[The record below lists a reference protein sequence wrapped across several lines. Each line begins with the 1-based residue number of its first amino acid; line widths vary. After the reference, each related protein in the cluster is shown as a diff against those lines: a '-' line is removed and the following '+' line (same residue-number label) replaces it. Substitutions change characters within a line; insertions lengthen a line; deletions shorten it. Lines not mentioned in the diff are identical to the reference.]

1 MSLSFYIFF
10 CTYLFFLYPYLISH
24 TNLLSLFY
32 FFFFFLNTELLL
44 LPFKVTVDHLLSQTS
59 FSFSFNGQTI
69 YPPQATI
76 STTRITRIKTHKH
89 RLHQPTS
96 IQTHFHR
103 PTNSNLAPLA
113 PIHQSTSDQHQH
125 QSLSVGLS
133 MWVCLCLYVDLSV
146 WMCLCVS
153 VFVCI

>member
-69 YPPQATI
+69 YPPQARI

-113 PIHQSTSDQHQH
+113 PIHQSTNPQATNTNTNL
-125 QSLSVGLS
+125 SLL
-133 MWVCLCLYVDLSV
+133 VCLCGCV
-146 WMCLCVS
+146 CVS
-153 VFVCI
+153 MLIYLCGCVYV